1 MGLDQ
6 YAYTVAKKD
15 LEDPNEVVD
24 VALTNKMEQEEI
36 AYFRKFNHL
45 HGWMERLYNS
55 KGGTREFNCTTVMVT
70 EEDLDRLEA
79 DFKAGEVPATGGFF
93 FGSDELHEED
103 LESLDKFIKDARE
116 AIKDGFVVFYDSWW

>member
-6 YAYTVAKKD
+6 YAFIVAKKD
-15 LEDPNEVVD
+15 LEEPNEVVD
-24 VALTNKMEQEEI
+24 VALTDEMEPQEL

-45 HGWMERLYNS
+45 HGWMERLYRA
-55 KGGTREFNCTTVMVT
+55 KGGTQEFNCTTVMVT

-79 DFKAGEVPATGGFF
+79 DFEAGEVPATEGFF

-103 LESLDKFIKDARE
+103 LKSLDKFIKDARE